1 MFNSIH
7 ILLIEKFNIVLERS
21 CTNIK
26 KIINVAKIKIISF
39 KLNNT
44 PEGVKLSTIDNKIIN
59 NIKNKLFFT
68 ISLSIINNLFSEIKY
83 NNEAGLD
90 ILPLIVQKLNLDI

>member
-44 PEGVKLSTIDNKIIN
+44 PKG
-59 NIKNKLFFT
+59 
-68 ISLSIINNLFSEIKY
+68 
-83 NNEAGLD
+83 
-90 ILPLIVQKLNLDI
+90 